1 MGKEPIR
8 VCSGEYINFGI
19 INMQVIFDTK
29 ESNEILHR
37 KSLERSGLTGSYESQ
52 IFLGWVD

>member
-1 MGKEPIR
+1 M
-8 VCSGEYINFGI
+8 CSGEYINFGI